1 MKLKTFLSLVMGGF
15 AFCASAQGGYQD
27 GVDYYNADRFEQAKI
42 ILDNT
47 LNDAT
52 TNKAVSYY
60 YLGCIE
66 LRNGKPQAAAEY
78 FNKGIKADP
87 AYGYNYVGLG
97 EIALRNGDKRGAQ
110 DLFND
115 ALKNAKKAARLTA
128 AVARAYFNADPV
140 AYNKEITKNVEN
152 AMKQSKNM
160 EAAVYV
166 LQGDMAK
173 NTDIGQAAGYY
184 EQAMVYD
191 EQAGR
196 VNPEAYVKYAN
207 LYKKVNPKFAIDKLK
222 ELNEKLPTS
231 ALAQREL
238 AEKYYD
244 AGQFTRAAEQY
255 GKYMANPNHFQQD
268 EQRYSGLLYFG
279 KNYAKSLDIA
289 NQVLAKDPDNLYMQ
303 RMVMLNKAALEDY
316 PAAFEAAKKLFA
328 HTGAEF
334 TATDYSTYGDI
345 LGALGKPE
353 EAIVAY
359 TDAFNVNPEK
369 NKEMLSKISSMYT
382 DAKDYAKAAE
392 YMQKFVDLG
401 DASLNDYFVLSN
413 RYRNLALSLPEES
426 AERKVAAENGIKY
439 VDMALE
445 NAANKGPLFRNK
457 ATLIMVRDGA
467 GNLSQELVDTYQAM
481 LESYDQ
487 DPEGKTKYADA
498 YKSAYNSIAQF
509 YLQNENKPMAVKYYQ
524 MFLELDPENQ
534 DLRNYI
540 EKLSK

>member
-47 LNDAT
+47 LNDAA

-60 YLGCIE
+60 YLGAIE
-66 LRNGKPQAAAEY
+66 LRNGKPEAATEY
-78 FNKGIKADP
+78 FNKGIQADP

-97 EIALRNGDKRGAQ
+97 EIALRNGNKRGAQ

-115 ALKNAKKAARLTA
+115 ALKSAKKDARLTA

-196 VNPEAYVKYAN
+196 INPEAYVKYAN
-207 LYKKVNPKFAIDKLK
+207 LYKKVNPKFAIDKLI

-255 GKYMANPNHFQQD
+255 GKYMSNPNHFQQD

-279 KNYAKSLDIA
+279 KNYAKSLEIA

-316 PAAFEAAKKLFA
+316 PTAYEAAKKLFA

-334 TATDYSTYGDI
+334 TTTDYSTYGDI

-359 TDAFNVNPEK
+359 TDAYNVNPEK

-382 DAKDYAKAAE
+382 DAQDYAKAAE

-426 AERKVAAENGIKY
+426 DERKAAAENGIKY

-445 NAANKGPLFRNK
+445 NAANKGPLYRNK

-467 GNLSQELVDTYQAM
+467 GNISQELVDTYQAM

-487 DPEGKTKYADA
+487 EPDGKTKYADA
-498 YKSAYNSIAQF
+498 YKSAYNSIAQY
-509 YLQNENKPMAVKYYQ
+509 YLQNDDKPMAVKYYE